1 MLIEANSDFEVLT
14 ERNSTIKYDLE
25 TKRKEAEEITKAS
38 ERISSLARKLLD
50 KCHQL
55 MVEGED
61 DPVKKAFFHNLPA
74 EQTVEEH
81 DLEIETEK
89 ARLELMHEGNG
100 GIVREFE
107 KRQQS
112 IDSLKARLQE
122 VDAGLEEL
130 NSNITE
136 IRSKWEPQLDK
147 LVKRISDSFAYN
159 MKQINCAGEVSVYK
173 DEDFDQWAIQ
183 IQVKFRYDISS
194 PLLRPLLT
202 SSVPSAL
209 IVRPKLTASPSERM
223 NPSPSSIPTGNPAV
237 SAPSPQS
244 STSCPSKP

>member
-1 MLIEANSDFEVLT
+1 MSDRV
-14 ERNSTIKYDLE
+14 
-25 TKRKEAEEITKAS
+25 
-38 ERISSLARKLLD
+38 SSFARKLFD
-50 KCHQL
+50 KCKI
-55 MVEGED
+55 VIAEGD
-61 DPVKKAFFHNLPA
+61 ADPALKAFLNALPDA
-74 EQTVEEH
+74 QSLEEH
-81 DLEIETEK
+81 DLEIETER

-130 NSNITE
+130 NSKITE

-183 IQVKFRYDISS
+183 IQVKFRYK
-194 PLLRPLLT
+194 LLT
-202 SSVPSAL
+202 VSVLHLS
-209 IVRPKLTASPSERM
+209 TAWAPDFLRVPCCCYVVSPS
-223 NPSPSSIPTGNPAV
+223 
-237 SAPSPQS
+237 
-244 STSCPSKP
+244 